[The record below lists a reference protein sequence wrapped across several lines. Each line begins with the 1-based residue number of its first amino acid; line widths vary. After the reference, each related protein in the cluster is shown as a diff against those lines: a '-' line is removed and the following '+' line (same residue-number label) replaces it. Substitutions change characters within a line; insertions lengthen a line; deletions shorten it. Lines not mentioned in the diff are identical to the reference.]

1 MKDLCFFTGLL
12 LGAGIGM
19 VVATKNKQVK
29 KIVECSEQ
37 SFGDAMNEVKMAI
50 QEPVC
55 ECVNCDNSQSSSN
68 KTTKSKSKKTQ
79 KNKEN

>member
-1 MKDLCFFTGLL
+1 
-12 LGAGIGM
+12 
-19 VVATKNKQVK
+19 
-29 KIVECSEQ
+29 
-37 SFGDAMNEVKMAI
+37 MNEVKMAI

-79 KNKEN
+79 KNKEISLVACHTCIVFYLHGNILRSGTNPQRRDHPFHYRLRD